1 MKKILL
7 ILTIFPFIISCQEK
21 FNGKDEQSFKNSRE
35 KIEQNLDKN
44 EKTDLEKAMR
54 VVAMEAMRLKWEEP
68 KKYDGKS
75 FNKISLEMI
84 DGLSY
89 SSVIDLAEGILK
101 DRNKKEIEQLTNEID
116 SLNIQKNEFLTAQ
129 KSLNLF
135 KISSIKINKE
145 DLFDEL
151 VPELEIDYQYIGKSK
166 LIGPKEIGF
175 KLLKKST
182 NEVLKS
188 QSIINGDDESILE
201 SGETITENLI
211 LGQTKETN
219 PKLWNAQ
226 KYPIENPNLADYDL
240 EIKVD
245 VLSLFLNGKK
255 VEMPK
260 ANISQFDAEIKE
272 KKEKITELKTI
283 KGTLDEL
290 ELTDK

>member
-1 MKKILL
+1 MKKLL
-7 ILTIFPFIISCQEK
+7 LLTILPFMISCQDK
-21 FNGKDEQSFKNSRE
+21 FNGKDEQSFKTSRE
-35 KIEQNLDKN
+35 KIELNLDKN

-54 VVAMEAMRLKWEEP
+54 VVAMEAMRLKWEES

-75 FNKISLEMI
+75 FNEISLEMI
-84 DGLSY
+84 DGLSF
-89 SSVIDLAEGILK
+89 SSVIDLAEDILK

-145 DLFDEL
+145 DFFDEL
-151 VPELEIDYQYIGKSK
+151 VPELEIDYQYIGKNK
-166 LIGPKEIGF
+166 LLGPKEINF
-175 KLLKKST
+175 ELLKKST

-188 QSIINGDDESILE
+188 ESITQGDNENILE
-201 SGETITENLI
+201 SGEVITNQLI
-211 LGQTKETN
+211 LSQTKEKN

-240 EIKVD
+240 ELKVT
-245 VLSLFLNGKK
+245 VLSLVLNGKK

-260 ANISQFDAEIKE
+260 ANISQLDAEVK
-272 KKEKITELKTI
+272 KMKEKIAELKTV

>member
-1 MKKILL
+1 M
-7 ILTIFPFIISCQEK
+7 ISCQDK
-21 FNGKDEQSFKNSRE
+21 FNGKDEQSFKTSRE
-35 KIEQNLDKN
+35 KIELNLDKN

-54 VVAMEAMRLKWEEP
+54 VVAMEAMRLKWEES

-75 FNKISLEMI
+75 FNEISLEMI
-84 DGLSY
+84 DGLSF
-89 SSVIDLAEGILK
+89 SSVIDLAEDILK

-145 DLFDEL
+145 DFFDEL
-151 VPELEIDYQYIGKSK
+151 VPELEIDYQYIGKNK
-166 LIGPKEIGF
+166 LLGPKEINF
-175 KLLKKST
+175 ELLKKST

-188 QSIINGDDESILE
+188 ESITQGDNENILE
-201 SGETITENLI
+201 SGEVITNQLI
-211 LGQTKETN
+211 LSQTKEKN

-240 EIKVD
+240 ELKVT
-245 VLSLFLNGKK
+245 VLSLVLNGKK

-260 ANISQFDAEIKE
+260 ANISQLDAEVK
-272 KKEKITELKTI
+272 KMKEKIAELKTV

>member
-1 MKKILL
+1 MKKLLLLAIL
-7 ILTIFPFIISCQEK
+7 PFMISCQDK
-21 FNGKDEQSFKNSRE
+21 FNGKDEQSFKTSRE
-35 KIEQNLDKN
+35 KIELNLDKN

-54 VVAMEAMRLKWEEP
+54 VVAMEAMRLKWEES

-75 FNKISLEMI
+75 FNEISLEMI
-84 DGLSY
+84 DGLSF
-89 SSVIDLAEGILK
+89 SSVIDLAEDILK

-145 DLFDEL
+145 DFFDEL
-151 VPELEIDYQYIGKSK
+151 VPELEIDYQYIGKNK
-166 LIGPKEIGF
+166 LLGPKEINF
-175 KLLKKST
+175 ELLKKST

-188 QSIINGDDESILE
+188 ESITQGDNENILE
-201 SGETITENLI
+201 SGEVITNQLI
-211 LGQTKETN
+211 LSQTKEKN

-240 EIKVD
+240 ELKVT
-245 VLSLFLNGKK
+245 VLSLVLNGKK

-260 ANISQFDAEIKE
+260 ANISQLDAEVK
-272 KKEKITELKTI
+272 KMKEKIAELKTV

>member
-7 ILTIFPFIISCQEK
+7 LLAILPFMISCQDK
-21 FNGKDEQSFKNSRE
+21 FNGKDEQSFKTSRE
-35 KIEQNLDKN
+35 KIELNLDKN

-54 VVAMEAMRLKWEEP
+54 VVAMEAMRLKWEES

-75 FNKISLEMI
+75 FNEISLEMI
-84 DGLSY
+84 DGLSF
-89 SSVIDLAEGILK
+89 SSVIDLAEDILK

-145 DLFDEL
+145 DFFDEL
-151 VPELEIDYQYIGKSK
+151 VPELEIDYQYIGKNK
-166 LIGPKEIGF
+166 LLGPKEINF
-175 KLLKKST
+175 ELLKKST

-188 QSIINGDDESILE
+188 ESITQGDNENILE
-201 SGETITENLI
+201 SGEVITNQLI
-211 LGQTKETN
+211 LSQTKEKN

-226 KYPIENPNLADYDL
+226 KYPIENPKLADYDL
-240 EIKVD
+240 ELKVT
-245 VLSLFLNGKK
+245 VLSLVLNGKK

-260 ANISQFDAEIKE
+260 ANISQLDAEVK
-272 KKEKITELKTI
+272 KMKEKIAELKTV

>member
-1 MKKILL
+1 MKKLLLLAIL
-7 ILTIFPFIISCQEK
+7 PFMISCQDK
-21 FNGKDEQSFKNSRE
+21 FNGKDEQSFKTSRE
-35 KIEQNLDKN
+35 KIELNLDKN

-54 VVAMEAMRLKWEEP
+54 VVAMEAMRLKWEES

-145 DLFDEL
+145 DFFDEL
-151 VPELEIDYQYIGKSK
+151 VPELEIDYQYIGKNK
-166 LIGPKEIGF
+166 LLGPKEINF
-175 KLLKKST
+175 ELLKKST

-188 QSIINGDDESILE
+188 ESITQGDNENILE
-201 SGETITENLI
+201 SGEVITNQLI
-211 LGQTKETN
+211 LSQTKEKN

-240 EIKVD
+240 ELKVT
-245 VLSLFLNGKK
+245 VLSLVLNGKK

-260 ANISQFDAEIKE
+260 ANISQLDAEVK
-272 KKEKITELKTI
+272 KMKEKIAELKTV